1 MSFLVVIEPKFVL
14 RIKLMIKKLLLILGL
29 NLLGV
34 LLFFSWF
41 HADANSFWPVVDKS
55 VFFTFNHLL
64 GENEFFRYLVA
75 FTNLRFFDVFG
86 FLAMALVFLFHFL
99 KHDKDYRRFM
109 ICMGITMLLTAVIA
123 KQVAMTLDFDRPSPT
138 LHFSALG
145 ENVLYV
151 SKLTEWPA
159 KDWSK
164 SCFPG
169 DHGMCLIIFCV
180 YMLRYFGL
188 KSFLA
193 GILITVLFS
202 LPRVMSGAHWVS
214 DIAVGAVTVNL
225 VVLSWILLTPV
236 SDFIIA
242 SLMKLLRWKM
252 PSSVQK

>member
-1 MSFLVVIEPKFVL
+1 M
-14 RIKLMIKKLLLILGL
+14 MKKLLLILL
-29 NLLGV
+29 FNLLGV

-41 HADANSFWPVVDKS
+41 HADVNSFWPVVDKN
-55 VFFTFNHLL
+55 VFFSFNQLL
-64 GENEFFRYLVA
+64 GENETFRYLVA

-86 FLAMALVFLFHFL
+86 FLAMALVFLFHFI
-99 KHDKDYRRFM
+99 KQDKDHRHFM

-123 KQVAMTLDFDRPSPT
+123 KQFAMTLDFDRPSPT

-151 SKLTEWPA
+151 SKLTDWPA

-180 YMLRYFGL
+180 YMLRYFGF

-193 GILITVLFS
+193 GLLITVLFS

-225 VVLSWILLTPV
+225 VVLSWILITPV
-236 SDFIIA
+236 SDFII
-242 SLMKLLRWKM
+242 SNLMRLMRWKM
-252 PSSVQK
+252 PSSVQ

>member
-1 MSFLVVIEPKFVL
+1 
-14 RIKLMIKKLLLILGL
+14 MIKKILLILGL

-34 LLFFSWF
+34 LLFYSWF
-41 HADANSFWPVVDKS
+41 HADANSFWPVVDKN

-64 GENEFFRYLVA
+64 GENEAFRYLVA

-86 FLAMALVFLFHFL
+86 FLAMAMVFLFHFL

-109 ICMGITMLLTAVIA
+109 ICMGITMLVTAVIA

-193 GILITVLFS
+193 GLLITVLFS

-252 PSSVQK
+252 PSSELK

>member
-29 NLLGV
+29 NLLGI

-193 GILITVLFS
+193 GLLITVLFS

-252 PSSVQK
+252 PSSALN

>member
-1 MSFLVVIEPKFVL
+1 
-14 RIKLMIKKLLLILGL
+14 MIKKLLLILGL

-86 FLAMALVFLFHFL
+86 FLAMALVFLFYFL

-193 GILITVLFS
+193 GLLITVLFS

-252 PSSVQK
+252 PSSVLK

>member
-1 MSFLVVIEPKFVL
+1 MYYKTGWKNIDGKWDY
-14 RIKLMIKKLLLILGL
+14 LLPG
-29 NLLGV
+29 
-34 LLFFSWF
+34 
-41 HADANSFWPVVDKS
+41 AD
-55 VFFTFNHLL
+55 
-64 GENEFFRYLVA
+64 
-75 FTNLRFFDVFG
+75 
-86 FLAMALVFLFHFL
+86 
-99 KHDKDYRRFM
+99 KHDVRLF
-109 ICMGITMLLTAVIA
+109 G
-123 KQVAMTLDFDRPSPT
+123 
-138 LHFSALG
+138 
-145 ENVLYV
+145 
-151 SKLTEWPA
+151 KLSRYETA

-180 YMLRYFGL
+180 YMLRYFGF

-193 GILITVLFS
+193 GLLITVLFS
-202 LPRVMSGAHWVS
+202 LPRVMSGAHWIS

>member
-14 RIKLMIKKLLLILGL
+14 RIKLMKKKLLLILGL
-29 NLLGV
+29 NLLGT

-99 KHDKDYRRFM
+99 KHEKDYRRFM

-188 KSFLA
+188 KPFLA
-193 GILITVLFS
+193 GLLITVLFS

-252 PSSVQK
+252 PSSALN

>member
-1 MSFLVVIEPKFVL
+1 MYHSGKKKRV
-14 RIKLMIKKLLLILGL
+14 MKKLLLILTL

-34 LLFFSWF
+34 LLFFTWF
-41 HADANSFWPVVDKS
+41 HADVNSFWPVVDKN
-55 VFFTFNHLL
+55 VFFTFNQLL
-64 GENEFFRYLVA
+64 GENEAFRYLVA

-86 FLAMALVFLFHFL
+86 FLAMALLFLFQFL
-99 KHDKDYRRFM
+99 KHDKDYRRWM

-123 KQVAMTLDFDRPSPT
+123 KQFAMTLDFDRPSPT

-145 ENVLYV
+145 DNVLFV
-151 SKLTEWPA
+151 SKLTDWPA

-180 YMLRYFGL
+180 YMLRYFGV

-193 GILITVLFS
+193 GLMITVLFS
-202 LPRVMSGAHWVS
+202 MPRVMSGAHWVS

-225 VVLSWILLTPV
+225 LVLSWILITPV
-236 SDFIIA
+236 SDLIIA
-242 SLMKLLRWKM
+242 GIMKLLHWNM
-252 PSSVQK
+252 PTSVQR